1 MTTLD
6 RMRRHRGWLKWTLA
20 LAGFA
25 LLVLGFPLIQPQPET
40 PGALT
45 DVIAQVGDQ
54 EITIGEFR
62 SVYLAQLNQ
71 YRAQSGGEITPEILQ
86 SMGIDRQLLQQMID
100 EYAALQEA
108 ERLGMVVTDA
118 EIRERI
124 LSLPLFQQ
132 NGVFIGE
139 EAYMQMLR
147 VQQPPMTPADFE
159 EQIRRSLM
167 LERLQAAVTD
177 WITVADEDLQKEHEA
192 RNVWKEE
199 HEGNK
204 GNNQNNVWK

>member
-147 VQQPPMTPADFE
+147 VQQPPMTPSRPLAPA
-159 EQIRRSLM
+159 QGP
-167 LERLQAAVTD
+167 AAPPRPT
-177 WITVADEDLQKEHEA
+177 A
-192 RNVWKEE
+192 RFPGAEPASSR
-199 HEGNK
+199 
-204 GNNQNNVWK
+204 QP